1 MERTGFEQWK
11 PREVARLLALVET
24 ERRYYQEM
32 MAALP
37 AALVVLAHDRAILS
51 ANAAFR
57 RLVGLSGEE
66 LRKKSIEQVL
76 PSNELIERIRALH
89 VAGDTGAFFI
99 DIGERRF
106 RMAAVP
112 IRSWEDEIEPE
123 TLLLVQPMDA
133 HPAEAV
139 EPAPVEAADEAASHE
154 PAASEGAP
162 EPSSEVPAIDLATLP
177 AAVWQAD
184 AATFA
189 FTYAGGA
196 AEEILG
202 FPATHW
208 LAEPLFFFERI
219 HPEDRAEVMALYEP
233 VAKAGGEASAE
244 YRAVNASG
252 AAVWCRETIRVP
264 APGAGAP
271 RISGVLSVIA
281 ERRQVEAQS
290 LAAARI
296 DALRGLASRLAH
308 DLNNP
313 LMIVAGYGE
322 ELLHALPEDDSLR
335 GDLTEILAAGGRLAE
350 LAGHLLNFTRPQA
363 NAPSRIEL
371 SSLIAA
377 LEERLLE
384 ICGGTTGAAAELVIA
399 APDGAVW
406 TFADPYQLDD
416 AIAALA
422 ACALENTNVVSRLG
436 VTCRTSRIAE
446 RVEHATLK
454 PGVYARIEIRAEGEG
469 IGSPAGV
476 FESIL
481 PGKDPHKLAGP
492 AVARAYLN
500 VRQWSGDITFSSS
513 AAQGS
518 EIVVYLPYAE
528 PEEPTPDP
536 TVAEETTPEAAAPA
550 PEPAPDAPP
559 QPLVEPSL
567 GTVLVVEDE
576 PGIRGLVRK
585 ILKRERYDVLE
596 AGSGEEALAAA
607 AAHGAGIGLLLTDVI
622 LPGIGGRELAEALT
636 AAHTDLRVVYISG
649 FTDDE
654 AVRAG
659 QFPPGSMFLQKPFT
673 LSALVGAVKQA
684 FDKSAFQA

>member
-37 AALVVLAHDRAILS
+37 AALVVLAHDRTILS
-51 ANAAFR
+51 ANTAFR

-89 VAGDTGAFFI
+89 AHGDTGAFVVNVPFSAAM
-99 DIGERRF
+99 GERRF

-123 TLLLVQPMDA
+123 TLLMVQPMEA
-133 HPAEAV
+133 QPAQMV
-139 EPAPVEAADEAASHE
+139 EPVEAAPE
-154 PAASEGAP
+154 PAA
-162 EPSSEVPAIDLATLP
+162 PAETPIELASNLVLDLATLP

-184 AATFA
+184 ASTFA

-196 AEEILG
+196 AQEILG
-202 FPATHW
+202 FPAAHW

-219 HPEDRAEVMALYEP
+219 HPEDRGEVMALYQS
-233 VAKAGGEASAE
+233 VAAAGGEASAE
-244 YRAVNASG
+244 YRAVHASG
-252 AAVWCRETIRVP
+252 DAVWCRETIRVP
-264 APGAGAP
+264 GPTEGAGEGP
-271 RISGVLSVIA
+271 RRIAGVLSVIA
-281 ERRQVEAQS
+281 ERRQLEAQA
-290 LAAARI
+290 LAAARV
-296 DALRGLASRLAH
+296 DALRGLSTRLAH

-313 LMIVAGYGE
+313 LMIVTGYGE
-322 ELLHALPEDDSLR
+322 ELLNTLPEDDSLR
-335 GDLTEILAAGGRLAE
+335 SDLAEILAASGRLTE
-350 LAGHLLNFTRPQA
+350 LAGRLLSFTRPLA
-363 NAPSRIEL
+363 NAPSRIGL
-371 SSLIAA
+371 TGLIAG
-377 LEERLLE
+377 LEPKLRE
-384 ICGGTTGAAAELVIA
+384 ICGSSGAAVELEIA
-399 APDGAVW
+399 SPDRAVW
-406 TFADPYQLDD
+406 AFADPDQLGE

-422 ACALENTNVVSRLG
+422 AFAIENTGAVSRLA
-436 VTCRTSRIAE
+436 VIVRTWRVAE
-446 RVEHATLK
+446 KVETATLK
-454 PGVYARIEIRAEGEG
+454 PGVYARLDIRAEGEG

-481 PGKDPHKLAGP
+481 PERDPHRLAGP
-492 AVARAYLN
+492 AVARGYLN
-500 VRQWSGDITFSSS
+500 VRQWNGDIAFSSS
-513 AAQGS
+513 AAHGS
-518 EIVVYLPYAE
+518 AFVVYLPYAE
-528 PEEPTPDP
+528 PEQEAP
-536 TVAEETTPEAAAPA
+536 APEAPEIAAPA
-550 PEPAPDAPP
+550 PAPEAPP
-559 QPLVEPSL
+559 QPVVEPSL

-585 ILKRERYDVLE
+585 ILKRERYEVLE

-607 AAHGAGIGLLLTDVI
+607 SAHGAGIGLLLTDVI

-636 AAHTDLRVVYISG
+636 ASQTDLKVVYISG

-684 FDKSAFQA
+684 FGKPALEP